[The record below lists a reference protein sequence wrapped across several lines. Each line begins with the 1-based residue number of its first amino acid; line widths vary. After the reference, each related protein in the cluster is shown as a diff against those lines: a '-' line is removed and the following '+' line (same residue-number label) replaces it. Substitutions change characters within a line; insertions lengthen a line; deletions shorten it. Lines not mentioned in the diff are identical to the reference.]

1 MADLVSNITAMAPE
15 VFLVVT
21 ALVLLLVGAFGGR
34 RMAGPVNLAIV
45 VALIIAAGLALR
57 DIPNGSLELFGGALV
72 LDHLSTFG
80 KFSAL
85 IASALS
91 LWLAHGYL
99 KTENR
104 LSAEFGILVL
114 FASLGMLIM
123 VSANDLLSLYIGV
136 EMQSLSLYVLA
147 ASNRDS
153 LRSSESGLKY
163 FVLGALSSGLLLYGA
178 SLIYGFSGSLRFE
191 GIAAAATGSGSGS
204 VGLIVGIVFLLC
216 GLAFKIS
223 AVPFHMWTPDVYEG
237 APTPVTTFFSTAP
250 KIAAMVLIARVLFG
264 PFHHLVADWQQVVIA
279 LSVLS
284 MCIGYLGAIMQ
295 TNIKRLMA
303 YSSIANMGYALIAMA
318 SGTVQG
324 LSGLLF
330 YMGLYLITTLGI
342 FACILAMRRS
352 EGMVEQIDDLAGLSR
367 AKPGLAL
374 ALTALLFSVAGIPPL
389 AGFFGKYFVFMA
401 AVDANLTWLAILGA
415 VASVVGAFVYLRLI
429 KIVWFD
435 EPAEPFVPASF
446 AQISLA
452 GVSALL
458 MLPGAIWLLPALA
471 KWSQIA
477 AAAMFVHG

>member
-15 VFLVVT
+15 AFLVAT

-45 VALIIAAGLALR
+45 VALILAAVLTLR
-57 DIPNGSLELFGGALV
+57 GIPNGSLEMFGGALV

-99 KTENR
+99 KTEDR

-136 EMQSLSLYVLA
+136 EMQSLALYVLA

-178 SLIYGFSGSLRFE
+178 SLIYGFSGHLRFE
-191 GIAAAATGSGSGS
+191 GIAAAATGSGSI
-204 VGLIVGIVFLLC
+204 GLIVGIVFLLC

-250 KIAAMVLIARVLFG
+250 KIAAIILIARVLFG
-264 PFHHLVADWQQVVIA
+264 PFHHLVSDWQQVVIA

-303 YSSIANMGYALIAMA
+303 DSSIANMGYALIAMA
-318 SGTVQG
+318 SGTAQG

-352 EGMVEQIDDLAGLSR
+352 EGMVEQIDDLAGMSR
-367 AKPGLAL
+367 SKPGLAL

-429 KIVWFD
+429 KIIWFD
-435 EPAEPFVPASF
+435 EPAESFVPASF

-452 GVSALL
+452 GISALL

-471 KWSQIA
+471 KWTQIA